1 MKAALKVASTLAL
14 TLVLAQAA
22 SSATYSLYAISAGS
36 DRTFY
41 KVNETTGA
49 GASLGNTG
57 ANGQLVNDIA
67 GDPELSDT
75 TTLYGLL
82 QFSGIIQTSM
92 IGINEKDGLVAFSN
106 ALPVQPKLLAFDN
119 VTRQMYALTDEGSS
133 MNLYTIA
140 LVGYATQLVASVNQP
155 LNAIE
160 FDQNGVLYG
169 AAGDSMVT
177 INKTSGAVTPLF
189 SDLSLDVTTLA
200 FHPGKNVMYGI
211 GSQGANYSL
220 FTIDLG
226 TGGVSPI
233 GPTVSQPS
241 GLTFYPDDIVPEP
254 ASSMLAACAIGCG
267 LLVRTRSGAAAKK

>member
-1 MKAALKVASTLAL
+1 MKAVLAAAL

-22 SSATYSLYAISAGS
+22 SSATFSLYAVSAGS

-41 KVNETTGA
+41 KVDEATGS
-49 GASLGNTG
+49 GAALGNTG
-57 ANGQLVNDIA
+57 AFDQLVNDIA

-82 QFSGIIQTSM
+82 KFSGGVQTSI
-92 IGINEKDGLVAFSN
+92 IGIDEKDGLVAFSN

-119 VTRQMYALTDEGSS
+119 VTRQLYALTDEGAS

-140 LVGYATQLVASVNQP
+140 LVGYATQLVATVNQP

-177 INKTSGAVTPLF
+177 INKTSGAVAPLF

-200 FHPGKNVMYGI
+200 FHPGENVMYGI

-226 TGGVSPI
+226 TGGISTI
-233 GPTVSQPS
+233 GSTVSQPS

-254 ASSMLAACAIGCG
+254 ASSTLAVFAIGCG
-267 LLVRTRSGAAAKK
+267 LSVRTRFGAAAEK